1 MSSFLGLYNYW
12 IVIFLMMAGF
22 YNVIARGNLI
32 RKMIG
37 LNIFQT
43 SVFLLYIS
51 MGKVEGGTA
60 PILAEGVTTYSNPL
74 PHVLILTAIV
84 VGIATTA
91 VGLAL
96 VVRIRD
102 GLRNYRR
109 RRDPTPGRGVVI
121 AAHLPALQIVLP
133 LVAAPLCLLLRP
145 RRLLWPFVVA
155 VGWGTLALAA
165 LLLQQVLSSGPISYA
180 LGGWS
185 APWGIEFRVDVLN
198 AYLILLVALIGA
210 VVLSYAPAS
219 AAREVEADRRP
230 YFCAI
235 FLLCLAGLLGIAIT
249 GDVFNV
255 FVFMEISSLSAY
267 GLISLGRDRRA
278 LMATY
283 NYLVLGTI
291 GATFILIGI
300 GLMYAMT
307 GTLNMADLATRI
319 KAVDHTR
326 TIHVAFAFISVG
338 FTLKMA
344 LFPLH
349 IWLPNAYTYAP
360 SAVTA
365 FIAATATKVA
375 AYAFLRFVFTI
386 FGADFA
392 FGTMHLDV
400 LLLPLAL
407 LGIFIASAVA
417 IYQTDLKRLLAYSSV
432 AQIGYVML
440 GISLG
445 SATGLT
451 AGIVHLFNHAL
462 MKAALFLAAGCI
474 FLRINSVQLADLSGL
489 GKRLPLTSCAFV
501 LAGLG
506 LVGMPFTVG
515 FISKWYLILGAL
527 EHGWWP
533 VAALVVIS
541 SLLALVYIWRFV
553 EIAYFRPVPEDAEP
567 VSEAPL
573 SMQIPV
579 WLLIALTIG
588 LGMQTSLTAGVARK
602 AAHWLLGA
610 AP

>member
-1 MSSFLGLYNYW
+1 
-12 IVIFLMMAGF
+12 
-22 YNVIARGNLI
+22 
-32 RKMIG
+32 
-37 LNIFQT
+37 
-43 SVFLLYIS
+43 
-51 MGKVEGGTA
+51 
-60 PILAEGVTTYSNPL
+60 
-74 PHVLILTAIV
+74 
-84 VGIATTA
+84 
-91 VGLAL
+91 
-96 VVRIRD
+96 
-102 GLRNYRR
+102 
-109 RRDPTPGRGVVI
+109 VI

-133 LVAAPLCLLLRP
+133 LIAAPLCLLLRP

-155 VGWGTLALAA
+155 VGWGTLVLAA
-165 LLLQQVLSSGPISYA
+165 LLLQQVLSEGPISYA

-185 APWGIEFRVDVLN
+185 APWGIEFRVDVFN

-210 VVLSYAPAS
+210 VVLTYAPAS
-219 AAREVEADRRP
+219 AAREVEAERRP

-235 FLLCLAGLLGIAIT
+235 FLLCLTGLLGIAIT
-249 GDVFNV
+249 GDAFNV

-283 NYLVLGTI
+283 NYLILGTI

-307 GTLNMADLATRI
+307 GTLNMADLAVRI
-319 KAVDHTR
+319 KAVADTR

-365 FIAATATKVA
+365 FISATATKVA

-392 FGTMHLDV
+392 FGIMHLDV
-400 LLLPLAL
+400 LLLPLVL

-440 GISLG
+440 GVSLG

-462 MKAALFLAAGCI
+462 MKAALFLVAGCI
-474 FLRINSVQLADLSGL
+474 FLRINSLRLPDLSGL

-506 LVGMPFTVG
+506 LVGVPFTVG

-533 VAALVVIS
+533 VAALVVVS

-567 VSEAPL
+567 VAEAPFL
-573 SMQIPV
+573 MQIPV